1 MVNAL
6 VYHIAS
12 GQAFFSGAAL
22 IQLAALSAFY
32 PGGRWPDLCRT
43 VSACAG
49 LILVAVSASPL
60 PAWFY
65 LAAGLVTLAWTSGE
79 RSIKATSRCTSVWL
93 RVAVLGIWWLG
104 IALELPFHR
113 APTVPPMGDPEVFVV
128 GDSLSAGMGG
138 EAESWPKLLS
148 RQHRVVVHDLSLPG
162 ANVATALRQAGQV
175 GGPASLVIAEIGGND
190 ILGDTTPDA
199 FERGLDALLAKLRD
213 VDRTIVMLELPLPP
227 FYNRYGAAQ
236 RRQAKHH
243 GVLLIPKRLLLGVLT
258 SEGATLDAVHLSRR
272 GHALMAGAI
281 WGLIRRAFEPRG
293 VTTTAHQ
300 ACSKCI
306 G

>member
-32 PGGRWPDLCRT
+32 PGGRWPARSRT

-65 LAAGLVTLAWTSGE
+65 LAAGPVTLAWTSVE
-79 RSIKATSRCTSVWL
+79 RSIKTTFQCTRVWL
-93 RVAVLGIWWLG
+93 RVAVLGIWSLG
-104 IALELPFHR
+104 TAQELPFHR
-113 APTVPPMGDPEVFVV
+113 APTVLPMGDPQVFVV

-138 EAESWPKLLS
+138 EAETWPKMLS

-162 ANVATALRQAGQV
+162 ADVATALRQAGQV

-190 ILGDTTPDA
+190 ILGETTPDA

-213 VDRTIVMLELPLPP
+213 GGRTVVMLELPLPP

-236 RRQAKHH
+236 RRLAKHH

-258 SEGATLDAVHLSRR
+258 SEGATLDTVHLSHR
-272 GHALMAGAI
+272 GHALMADAI
-281 WGLIRRAFEPRG
+281 WGVIHPAFGPRK
-293 VTTTAHQ
+293 VTTTFRRAS
-300 ACSKCI
+300 SKRI